1 MHIKTFIRSCFAS
14 LLGAGLQ
21 FASSSHAQ
29 QPPGYET
36 GFETVSRITADLHQA
51 LDRSQRP
58 SFYPA
63 AFLLTNLPTPCLQ
76 TYPLKE
82 AANPARAVCLSRRY
96 VDLLNFI
103 SHAKAIDGVSH
114 GFFVKAMARLALE
127 GGEQLPDLQANSIR
141 NSWSFETM
149 NRQASSFNQMA
160 GALVAIEMA
169 HAYLGHYQ
177 KYASQLMDAQR
188 HSVPINRV
196 INQAEWHE
204 AVMLGGRHALDCGM
218 AVDGLK
224 IAFESIDKMPA
235 RPSWRIY
242 FLPDAIEGKEV
253 NKINRELD
261 RMQKNA
267 FLSFVR

>member
-1 MHIKTFIRSCFAS
+1 MHIKTFIRSCLAT
-14 LLGAGLQ
+14 LMGAGLQ
-21 FASSSHAQ
+21 LASSSHAQ

-36 GFETVSRITADLHQA
+36 GFETISRITGDLHQA

-58 SFYPA
+58 ALYPA
-63 AFLLTNLPTPCLQ
+63 AFLLTNLPTPWLQ
-76 TYPLKE
+76 AYPVKG
-82 AANPARAVCLSRRY
+82 ATNATRAVCLSRGY

-114 GFFVKAMARLALE
+114 GFFIKAMARLALE
-127 GGEQLPDLQANSIR
+127 GGEQLPDLQADSIH

-177 KYASQLMDAQR
+177 KYGSQTDSR
-188 HSVPINRV
+188 GHSVPINRV
-196 INQAEWHE
+196 INQAEWRE
-204 AVMLGGRHALDCGM
+204 AVMLGARHALDCGM
-218 AVDGLK
+218 AVDGIK
-224 IAFESIDKMPA
+224 MAFESVDKMPA
-235 RPSWRIY
+235 RPAWRIY

-253 NKINRELD
+253 NRINRELD

-267 FLSFVR
+267 FVSFAR